1 MAEEMNALELTG
13 VLFRPIIYRPFY
25 GRWKDSTL
33 SGVEVHIIDES
44 AAELL
49 PIQFHFLEVHHRLYP
64 DRNPFARASAGRLNA
79 FDRAAGTDQV
89 RRHFA
94 ERMQYADIRE
104 YLGKDIAPF
113 RTVSAKYHLYR

>member
-1 MAEEMNALELTG
+1 MAEEMNALKLPG

-33 SGVEVHIIDES
+33 SGIQVHVVDDS
-44 AAELL
+44 AVELL

-64 DRNPFARASAGRLNA
+64 ERNPFARAASGRLNA

-89 RRHFA
+89 RKRFA
-94 ERMQYADIRE
+94 EKMRYADIRE
-104 YLGKDIAPF
+104 FLGKDVAPF
-113 RTVSAKYHLYR
+113 RALSTKYYLYK